1 MVEHSSNIVALC
13 FESNTSQQYSQTLLQ
28 DAEHLQERPWWPA
41 KVVGRGMNSHISS
54 LRASLLGATV
64 PSATR
69 GLQRAVRGRSLGK
82 TWAPSYSCQISIK
95 GSREVGKIL
104 GQALLPWT
112 SKETFSLILIH
123 LTWNTNSLISS
134 SDFPDELLNHLKVK
148 QPLMKVAVTKYEF
161 W

>member
-1 MVEHSSNIVALC
+1 MVEHFSNIVALC
-13 FESNTSQQYSQTLLQ
+13 FDSNTSQQYSQDLLQ
-28 DAEHLQERPWWPA
+28 DAEHLLDRPWWPA

-54 LRASLLGATV
+54 PSASLLRANV

-69 GLQRAVRGRSLGK
+69 GLERATRGRSLGK
-82 TWAPSYSCQISIK
+82 TWAPSTSCQISIK
-95 GSREVGKIL
+95 DFGEVGKIL

-148 QPLMKVAVTKYEF
+148 QPLMKVAITKYEF